1 MNESLSVLE
10 IFKKSSEFL
19 FKKGVNSH
27 KSDAEWIVSTFLNIN
42 KLDIYLDKH
51 FIENNS
57 SLDHIRSAIVRRGKR
72 EPLQHILG
80 SVDFYNCSLISDNR
94 ALIPRFETEQ
104 LVELIIQSLPSNFS
118 GTISDFGTGSGSII
132 ISLAKYY
139 KHSKCF
145 GIDRCPLALS
155 LAKENILKNQ
165 LESRIE
171 LSEYDWT
178 HQQYNRE
185 NVDLLVANPPYL
197 SEGEWVCAEP
207 EVKDYDPKIALVAS
221 DNGKSDIEAILRI
234 APSVLAKS
242 GMLAMEFGL
251 GQSDF
256 ITEKCQDLFTDILIK
271 KDLSGIRR
279 FFIGKLKD

>member
-1 MNESLSVLE
+1 MC
-10 IFKKSSEFL
+10 
-19 FKKGVNSH
+19 
-27 KSDAEWIVSTFLNIN
+27 
-42 KLDIYLDKH
+42 
-51 FIENNS
+51 
-57 SLDHIRSAIVRRGKR
+57 IRDR
-72 EPLQHILG
+72 
-80 SVDFYNCSLISDNR
+80 
-94 ALIPRFETEQ
+94 
-104 LVELIIQSLPSNFS
+104 VELIIQNLPSNFS

-132 ISLAKYY
+132 IALAKYY

-178 HQQYNRE
+178 HQQYNRK

-221 DNGKSDIEAILRI
+221 DNGKSDIKAILKI

-256 ITEKCQDLFTDILIK
+256 ITEKCQDLFTDILIE